1 MIKLKL
7 YLVSQYLPI
16 KKEKFSLC
24 SVMAW
29 PGFLPT
35 GDERLLSFLN
45 TLQYFC
51 CASNSLKRSYE
62 MHHLVPTTFQLPEVH
77 VKRRTTDVITKLCAH
92 VPADE
97 NTSIDWCPAAL
108 GVSC

>member
-45 TLQYFC
+45 NFNTFAVPQT
-51 CASNSLKRSYE
+51 
-62 MHHLVPTTFQLPEVH
+62 HLSEAMKCIIWYQL
-77 VKRRTTDVITKLCAH
+77 L
-92 VPADE
+92 
-97 NTSIDWCPAAL
+97 S
-108 GVSC
+108 SCQRYM